1 MNKDLTLLIMAAG
14 MGSRFGGLKQME
26 PFGPNG
32 EFLIDYSIF
41 DAIRNGFNKVVF
53 IIKEENYEA
62 FKETVGKRVENHI
75 KVEYAFQKQDS
86 VPSFVNIPETRVKPW
101 GTAHAILSAKD
112 LINEPFAVI
121 NADDFYGEDAYKVVA
136 DYLRKEK
143 ENNSYSIV
151 GYHVENTLTV
161 NGSVKRGICN
171 IENNEFDSLI
181 ESSIEKVN
189 GEIIATPLDTNDSF
203 KVENN
208 TLVSMN
214 MLGFNKTIF
223 DYIEKNMDIFFK
235 ENENNLEKCEYLIP
249 DVLTKAKE
257 EKYAKIDI
265 IETKAKWMGVTY
277 KEDKQE
283 VVDKLNQLIDEKVYP
298 ENLWNN

>member
-151 GYHVENTLTV
+151 GYHVENTLTE

-171 IENNEFDSLI
+171 IKNNEFDSLI

-235 ENENNLEKCEYLIP
+235 ENKNNLEKCEYLIP

-283 VVDKLNQLIDEKVYP
+283 VVDKLNKLIDEKVYP

>member
-75 KVEYAFQKQDS
+75 KVEYAFQKQES

-136 DYLRKEK
+136 DYLRKK
-143 ENNSYSIV
+143 HDTNSYSIV
-151 GYHVENTLTV
+151 GYLVENTLTE

-171 IENNEFDSLI
+171 IKNNEFDSLI

-189 GEIIATPLDTNDSF
+189 EEIIATPLDTQDSF

-214 MLGFNKTIF
+214 MLGFNKSIF
-223 DYIEKNMDIFFK
+223 EYIEKNMDIFFK

-257 EKYAKIDI
+257 ENYAKIDI

-277 KEDKQE
+277 KDDKQE
-283 VVDKLNQLIDEKVYP
+283 VVDKLNKLIEEKVYP

>member
-1 MNKDLTLLIMAAG
+1 MNKDLKLLIMAAG

-143 ENNSYSIV
+143 VNNSYSIV
-151 GYHVENTLTV
+151 GYHVENTLTE

-171 IENNEFDSLI
+171 IKNNEFDSLI

-283 VVDKLNQLIDEKVYP
+283 VVDKLNKLIDEKVYP